1 MPEIV
6 VLPANVEEAIAV
18 IKVAKRVDVPTVPRG
33 SGTALAKK
41 DRLGL
46 IRVTGS
52 SMSPLENMVKIV
64 LRLRW
69 STNNMFL
76 LTGVSFA
83 L

>member
-1 MPEIV
+1 
-6 VLPANVEEAIAV
+6 LPANVEEAIAV
-18 IKVAKRVDVPTVPRG
+18 IKVAKRVDVPIVPRG